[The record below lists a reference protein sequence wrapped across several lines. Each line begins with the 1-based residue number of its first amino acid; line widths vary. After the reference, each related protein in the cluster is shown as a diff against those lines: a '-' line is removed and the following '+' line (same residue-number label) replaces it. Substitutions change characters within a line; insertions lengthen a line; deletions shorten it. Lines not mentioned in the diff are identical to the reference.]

1 MGIVAVLHIAE
12 VSSFPLEAER
22 LATGRGQFRRSSAKI
37 RTQMPEEIT
46 VNDFMSKDVLTVYSH
61 SNVRKAIEVMAENN
75 VGSVVVI
82 DSSGPRGVFTERDL
96 LSKVL
101 AKGKNR
107 DTTLMMEV
115 HSPLFVSIEPD
126 ATPREAA
133 RTMLRRKSRLMVF
146 EGSNLQ
152 GIVTATDILRYIHDL
167 SQPFGLEEVITRGVV
182 TELPET
188 PLTTVVEDMDRK
200 RIGSVL
206 IGEEDEVPYGI
217 FTERDL
223 LVKVLLKK
231 LSLEF
236 LVGELASVP
245 LVTAKLG
252 IDGIQAAKIMVSN
265 HVKRLPLTSG
275 GNIAGIVT
283 ARDIVEAFASAGP
296 A

>member
-1 MGIVAVLHIAE
+1 MGIVAVLHIAK
-12 VSSFPLEAER
+12 VSPFPLEAER
-22 LATGRGQFRRSSAKI
+22 LATGRGQLRSSAKI
-37 RTQMPEEIT
+37 GTQMPEEIT

-82 DSSGPRGVFTERDL
+82 DSSGPTGVFTERDL

-101 AKGKNR
+101 AKAKNR
-107 DTTLMMEV
+107 DSTLMMEV

-126 ATPREAA
+126 ATLREAA

-146 EGSNLQ
+146 EGSDLQ
-152 GIVTATDILRYIHDL
+152 GIVTATDILRCVRDL
-167 SQPFGLEEVITRGVV
+167 SQPFGLEGVITRELV

-188 PLTTVVEDMDRK
+188 PLATVVEDMDRK

-206 IGEEDEVPYGI
+206 IGEEDKRPYGI

-245 LVTAKLG
+245 LVTARLG
-252 IDGIQAAKIMVSN
+252 IDGIQAAKVMVSKR
-265 HVKRLPLTSG
+265 VKRLPLTSG
-275 GNIAGIVT
+275 GNVAGIVT